1 MKPSKPFFRCAAVAC
16 VVLSLICGCGRKPKA
31 EGPLAVAAGLPPVAF
46 LASRIGGEAV
56 VVSTMLPD
64 GRSPHDY
71 SPAPGDVL
79 NASRSKLFLTT
90 GMNFE
95 TTLCRPLDSAKTTVC
110 DVTEGVRR
118 IPMASGP
125 DHHDHGHDHAHDAL
139 DPHVWLDLD
148 NLGVMAN
155 NICKAFCAADPDNES
170 LYRANTIKLVG
181 ELRIQRQL
189 LAAQLAPF
197 RGWCFYV
204 YHPAFGYFANMFG
217 LRQEA
222 VELDGR
228 EVTPA
233 HLAELTRR
241 AKSDRVGVI
250 FVQPQFNPSA
260 MRALQRQLRVEVKT
274 ADPLRRDV
282 LKNIQE
288 LVSELRMAFAEYDSK

>member
-1 MKPSKPFFRCAAVAC
+1 MMPSKIFFRFAVGAV
-16 VVLSLICGCGRKPKA
+16 VVLSLISGCGKKPKA

-56 VVSTMLPD
+56 AVSTMLPE

-71 SPAPGDVL
+71 SPAPRDVL
-79 NASRSKLFLTT
+79 NASQSRIFLTT

-95 TTLCRPLDSAKTTVC
+95 NTLCRPLDHARTTVC
-110 DVTEGVRR
+110 DVTQGVKR
-118 IPMASGP
+118 IPMAAGH
-125 DHHDHGHDHAHDAL
+125 DHDHHGHDHDHDAL
-139 DPHVWLDLD
+139 DPHVWLDSE
-148 NLGVMAN
+148 NLCRMAD
-155 NICKAFCAADPDNES
+155 NICKAFCAADPDNDS
-170 LYRANTIKLVG
+170 LYRANCLKLVG
-181 ELRIQRQL
+181 EIRLQTRL
-189 LAAQLAPF
+189 LAAQLAPY
-197 RGWCFYV
+197 RGRCFYV

-233 HLAELTRR
+233 HLAELIRR
-241 AKSDRVGVI
+241 AKRDRVAVI

-260 MRALQRQLRVEVKT
+260 MKALQRELRVEVKT

-282 LKNIQE
+282 LKNMQE

>member
-1 MKPSKPFFRCAAVAC
+1 MKLSKVFWGGVAG
-16 VVLSLICGCGRKPKA
+16 VVVILALISGCGKKQKA
-31 EGPLAVAAGLPPVAF
+31 EGPLEVAAGLPPVAF

-56 VVSTMLPD
+56 VVNSMLPD

-71 SPAPGDVL
+71 SPAPHDVL
-79 NASRSKLFLTT
+79 NASRSRIFLTT

-95 TTLCRPLDSAKTTVC
+95 KTLCRPLDSARTTVC
-110 DVTEGVRR
+110 DVTEGIRR
-118 IPMASGP
+118 IPMAS
-125 DHHDHGHDHAHDAL
+125 HGHDGHADDHDHDAL
-139 DPHVWLDLD
+139 DPHVWLDSE
-148 NLGVMAN
+148 NLCIMAN
-155 NICKAFCAADPDNES
+155 NICKAFCTADPDNDA
-170 LYRANTIKLVG
+170 LYRANSIKLIG
-181 ELRIQRQL
+181 EIRLQTRL
-189 LAAQLAPF
+189 LAAQLAPY
-197 RGWCFYV
+197 RGRCFYV

-233 HLAELTRR
+233 RLSDLIQQARR
-241 AKSDRVGVI
+241 DRVAVI

-260 MRALQRQLRVEVKT
+260 MQALQRQLRVEVKT

-282 LKNIQE
+282 LKNMQE

>member
-1 MKPSKPFFRCAAVAC
+1 MEISC
-16 VVLSLICGCGRKPKA
+16 
-31 EGPLAVAAGLPPVAF
+31 
-46 LASRIGGEAV
+46 
-56 VVSTMLPD
+56 D
-64 GRSPHDY
+64 HDH
-71 SPAPGDVL
+71 
-79 NASRSKLFLTT
+79 
-90 GMNFE
+90 
-95 TTLCRPLDSAKTTVC
+95 
-110 DVTEGVRR
+110 
-118 IPMASGP
+118 
-125 DHHDHGHDHAHDAL
+125 DHHDHHHHGEEAEDAL
-139 DPHVWLDLD
+139 DPHIWL
-148 NLGVMAN
+148 NVENACRMAE
-155 NICKAFCAADPDNES
+155 NIRDEFRRADPAHAEVYRKNCAALLEELGECEKRLKTEMAP
-170 LYRANTIKLVG
+170 YRG
-181 ELRIQRQL
+181 RR
-189 LAAQLAPF
+189 
-197 RGWCFYV
+197 FYV

>member
-1 MKPSKPFFRCAAVAC
+1 MMPSKIFFRFAVGAV
-16 VVLSLICGCGRKPKA
+16 VVLSLISGCGKKPKA

-56 VVSTMLPD
+56 AVSTMLPE

-71 SPAPGDVL
+71 SPAPRDVL
-79 NASRSKLFLTT
+79 NASQSRIFLTT

-95 TTLCRPLDSAKTTVC
+95 NTLCRPLDRARTTVC
-110 DVTEGVRR
+110 DVTQGVKR
-118 IPMASGP
+118 IPMAAGH
-125 DHHDHGHDHAHDAL
+125 DHDHHGHDHDHDAL
-139 DPHVWLDLD
+139 DPHVWLDSE
-148 NLGVMAN
+148 NLCRMAD
-155 NICKAFCAADPDNES
+155 NICKAFCAADPDNDS
-170 LYRANTIKLVG
+170 LYRANCLKLVG
-181 ELRIQRQL
+181 EIRLQTRL
-189 LAAQLAPF
+189 LAAQLAPY
-197 RGWCFYV
+197 RGRCFYV

-233 HLAELTRR
+233 HLAELIRR
-241 AKSDRVGVI
+241 AKRDRVAVI

-260 MRALQRQLRVEVKT
+260 MKALQRELRGEVKT

-282 LKNIQE
+282 LKNMQE

>member
-1 MKPSKPFFRCAAVAC
+1 MMPSKIFFRFAVGAV
-16 VVLSLICGCGRKPKA
+16 VVLSLISGCGKKPKA

-56 VVSTMLPD
+56 AVSTMLPE

-71 SPAPGDVL
+71 SPAPRDVL
-79 NASRSKLFLTT
+79 NASQSRIFLTT

-95 TTLCRPLDSAKTTVC
+95 NTLCRPLDRARTTVC
-110 DVTEGVRR
+110 DVTQGVKR
-118 IPMASGP
+118 IPMAAGH
-125 DHHDHGHDHAHDAL
+125 DHDHHGHDHDHDAL
-139 DPHVWLDLD
+139 DPHVWLDSE
-148 NLGVMAN
+148 NLCRMAD
-155 NICKAFCAADPDNES
+155 NICKAFCAADPDNDS
-170 LYRANTIKLVG
+170 LYRANCLKLVG
-181 ELRIQRQL
+181 EIRLQTRL
-189 LAAQLAPF
+189 LAAQLAPY
-197 RGWCFYV
+197 RGRCFYV

-233 HLAELTRR
+233 HLAELIRR
-241 AKSDRVGVI
+241 AKRDRVAVI

-260 MRALQRQLRVEVKT
+260 MKALQRELRVEVKT

-282 LKNIQE
+282 LKNMQE